1 MQITDLVAKTALFQ
15 KIHQGIQP
23 GAHQLLTGISGSAK
37 TVLLATLQQNLNHP
51 KLVVADN
58 LFHMQELAS
67 DLENLLPESR
77 VLQFPVEESLAM
89 EIATSS
95 PNYRLQRVQ
104 AMNALLNDESAIIVT
119 ATGGLRRPLVSPAVF
134 KKARLQFKVSGEVDL
149 EATVQK
155 LATMGYRREKMVMA
169 PGDFAVR
176 GSILDIY
183 ALNTDNPV
191 RIDLF
196 DTEIDSL
203 RYFEANS
210 QRSIK
215 NIQVVE
221 ILPATDLI
229 VDPDDLARVQKQMQ
243 QEWDANMK
251 AAQDDEDQR
260 QIENHF
266 RPLLDGLEHGN
277 LANGLLTY
285 SDLLYPDPASL
296 LDYLPK
302 EGNVVVDDLARIKE
316 ANQNLLVDEEQWL
329 KERMSYH
336 HRQAM
341 ASLGND
347 AAQLIQQDQHAQ
359 LYLALFKKG
368 MGQVRFQQ
376 LIEFTS
382 RPMQQFF
389 GQMELLKSELQ
400 RFWDQGETVIIMT
413 KSDERRAS
421 VAKTLDEFNVDA
433 VETTMDD
440 LQLHHIQLVAASL
453 NNGFEMPAAG
463 LVVITEAEMFK
474 QVKKRRPRAQK
485 LANAERIKNYT
496 DLKPGDYV
504 VHVNHGIG
512 IFTGIKTMTVDGVHQ
527 DYMVINYRDHA
538 QIFVPVTQLNLVQKY
553 VSSEST
559 KPHINKLGG
568 NEWAKTKR
576 RVAQKVED
584 IAGDLVDLYAKRKT
598 AKGFAFPKDD
608 YLQEKFDNEFP
619 YTETKDQLRS
629 IQEVKTD
636 METPKPMDRL
646 LVGDVG
652 YGKTEVALRAIFKA
666 VTGGKQVAFL
676 VPTTILAQ
684 QHYDTMRERFEGFP
698 IKIEMMSRF
707 RTPKQMKAIEKGL
720 ADGSIDVVVGTHRL
734 LSKDVHFKDLGLL
747 IVDEEQR
754 FGVKHKEKLKQMK
767 SNVDV
772 LTLTA
777 TPIPRTL
784 HMSMLGVRDL
794 SVLET
799 PPVGRFP
806 IQTYVLE
813 QNWSAIRDGILREM
827 KRGGQVYYLHNRV
840 NDIERIVHEIET
852 LVPEARVGYIH
863 GQMTEA
869 QLEGVLYDFIRGEY
883 DVLVTTSIIETGVDI
898 PNVNTLFVE
907 NADRMGL
914 AQLYQIR
921 GRIGRSNR
929 VAYAYFMYQP
939 NKVLTEPGE
948 KRLAAIRDF
957 TELGSGFKI
966 AMRDLAIRGAGNL
979 LGKQQ
984 HGFIDSVGYDLYS
997 DMLADAVAKKQGK
1010 QPTQTTNAEID
1021 VAVEAYLPNDYVAD
1035 QRQKIELYKQ
1045 IRQAQDKD
1053 ELLDIQ
1059 GDLIDRF
1066 GDYGQPVANLLLIGE
1081 LKMAA
1086 DQAMLT
1092 RIKQKQGEIHLTFAK
1107 DADQYLQA
1115 AQIIKAAADTK
1126 FKFTLGQ
1133 NDRGQVTVRL
1143 IIQPKMTQQ
1152 DWLHQLLQLVNDLA
1166 DLVQAAQD
1174 QRQKKWGIK
1183 MRLDKFLKVSRII
1196 KRRSIAKKIAD
1207 QGRILINDKVAKSSS
1222 DVRVG
1227 DTLTIK
1233 FGNKTEKVRVNQI
1246 IETTKK
1252 AEAEDM
1258 YEILD
1263 ISYAENF
1270 DEDLS

>member
-1 MQITDLVAKTALFQ
+1 MQIEDLVAQTPQFSKITEQLTAQ
-15 KIHQGIQP
+15 HR
-23 GAHQLLTGISGSAK
+23 QLVTGVSGSGK
-37 TVLLATLQQNLNHP
+37 TTLLATLQHHLTAPQ
-51 KLVVADN
+51 LVVTDS
-58 LFHMQELAS
+58 LFHMQELAD
-67 DLENLLPESR
+67 DLENLLPETA
-77 VLQFPVEESLAM
+77 VYQFPVEESLAM

-104 AMNALLNDESAIIVT
+104 ALNALLTGQTAVIVT
-119 ATGGLRRPLVSPAVF
+119 ATAGLRRPLPSPQVF
-134 KKARLQFKVSGEVDL
+134 ENAQLKIKVGGEVDL
-149 EATVQK
+149 EDTVKK
-155 LATMGYRREKMVMA
+155 LAVMGYQRQKMVMA

-176 GSILDIY
+176 GSIIDIY
-183 ALNTDNPV
+183 ALNTTAPV

-196 DTEIDSL
+196 DTEVDSI

-210 QRSIK
+210 QRSIE
-215 NIQVVE
+215 NVAAVT
-221 ILPATDLI
+221 ILPATDLV
-229 VDPDDLARVQKQMQ
+229 VDPQQLGSLKKQFQ
-243 QEWDANMK
+243 
-251 AAQDDEDQR
+251 DEDTQLQKLATDEDDGR

-266 RPLLDGLEHGN
+266 RPLLDALDAGN
-277 LANGLLTY
+277 LTNGFLTY
-285 SDLLYPDPASL
+285 ADLVYPRPACL
-296 LDYLPK
+296 LDYLPTT
-302 EGNVVVDDLARIKE
+302 GVVIVDDFSRIKDT
-316 ANQNLLVDEEQWL
+316 NQDLAADEQQWQQERVD
-329 KERMSYH
+329 YH
-336 HRQAM
+336 QRQNVG
-341 ASLGND
+341 SLGND
-347 AAQLIQQDQHAQ
+347 AVQQLTHDSHAQ
-359 LYLALFKKG
+359 LFFALFKKG
-368 MGQVRFQQ
+368 MGQLRFQQ
-376 LIEFTS
+376 IVELQTRAME
-382 RPMQQFF
+382 QFF
-389 GQMELLKSELQ
+389 GQMELLKNELQ
-400 RFWDQGETVIIMT
+400 RFQDQGETIVILT

-421 VAKTLDEFNVDA
+421 VAKTLADFQIQA
-433 VETTMDD
+433 VETQFDD
-440 LQLHHIQLVAASL
+440 LQLHQLQLVAASL
-453 NNGFEMPAAG
+453 HSGFEMPAAN

-474 QVKKRRPRAQK
+474 QVKKRRPRSQK

-512 IFTGIKTMTVDGVHQ
+512 LFSGIKTMTVDGVHQ
-527 DYMVINYRDHA
+527 DYMVINYRDNA

-553 VSSEST
+553 VSSEAT

-584 IAGDLVDLYAKRKT
+584 IAGDLVDLYAKRQT
-598 AKGFAFPKDD
+598 AKGFSFPKDD

-629 IQEVKTD
+629 IEEVKKD

-707 RTPKQMKAIEKGL
+707 RTPKQMKAIERGL

-754 FGVKHKEKLKQMK
+754 FGVKHKERLKQIK

-806 IQTYVLE
+806 IQTYVME
-813 QNWSAIRDGILREM
+813 QNWTAIRDGILREM
-827 KRGGQVYYLHNRV
+827 QRGGQVYYLHNRV
-840 NDIERIVHEIET
+840 NDIEQVVHEIET
-852 LVPEARVGYIH
+852 MVPEARVGYIH

-997 DMLADAVAKKQGK
+997 SMLADAVAKKQGK
-1010 QPTQTTNAEID
+1010 QQKATSNAEID
-1021 VAVEAYLPNDYVAD
+1021 VAVEAYLPSDYVAD
-1035 QRQKIELYKQ
+1035 QRQKIELYKT
-1045 IRQAQDKD
+1045 IRQAQNKD
-1053 ELLDIQ
+1053 DLLEIQ

-1081 LKMAA
+1081 LKMEA
-1086 DQAMLT
+1086 DQALLT
-1092 RIKQKQGEIHLTFAK
+1092 QIKQHQDNLNLTFAK
-1107 DADQYLQA
+1107 AANQYL
-1115 AQIIKAAADTK
+1115 KAAGVMKAVAQTR
-1126 FKFTLGQ
+1126 FKATMGETDDGQ
-1133 NDRGQVTVRL
+1133 LTVRL
-1143 IIQPKMTQQ
+1143 IIQPKMSQQ
-1152 DWLHQLLQLVNDLA
+1152 DWLHQLLKVVAELA
-1166 DLVQAAQD
+1166 ATVQEAQT
-1174 QRQKKWGIK
+1174 Q
-1183 MRLDKFLKVSRII
+1183 
-1196 KRRSIAKKIAD
+1196 
-1207 QGRILINDKVAKSSS
+1207 
-1222 DVRVG
+1222 
-1227 DTLTIK
+1227 
-1233 FGNKTEKVRVNQI
+1233 
-1246 IETTKK
+1246 TKK
-1252 AEAEDM
+1252 
-1258 YEILD
+1258 
-1263 ISYAENF
+1263 
-1270 DEDLS
+1270 

>member
-1 MQITDLVAKTALFQ
+1 MQIEELVAKTPQFQ
-15 KIHQGIQP
+15 KIQQGLTA
-23 GAHQLLTGISGSAK
+23 GHRQLVTGVSGSAK
-37 TVLLATLQQNLNHP
+37 TTLLATLQKNLAAP
-51 KLVVADN
+51 QIVVTDS
-58 LFHMQELAS
+58 LFHMQDLAD
-67 DLENLLPESR
+67 DLENLLPETA
-77 VLQFPVEESLAM
+77 VYQFPVEESLAM

-104 AMNALLNDESAIIVT
+104 ALHALLEGQSAIIVT
-119 ATGGLRRPLVSPAVF
+119 AAGGLRRPLVTPTIFQNAQLRV
-134 KKARLQFKVSGEVDL
+134 KVGGELNL
-149 EATVQK
+149 EKTISK
-155 LATMGYRREKMVMA
+155 LAAMGYQRQKMVMA

-176 GSILDIY
+176 GSIIDIY

-196 DTEIDSL
+196 DTEVDSL

-210 QRSIK
+210 QRSIE
-215 NIQVVE
+215 NLQTVQ

-229 VDPDDLARVQKQMQ
+229 VDSKRLPQLQKKMATEFEQLKKLAK
-243 QEWDANMK
+243 
-251 AAQDDEDQR
+251 DDEDRR

-266 RPLLDGLEHGN
+266 RPLLDALNAGHLT
-277 LANGLLTY
+277 NGFLTY
-285 SDLLYPDPASL
+285 ADLVYPEPANL
-296 LDYLPK
+296 LDYLPDD
-302 EGNVVVDDLARIKE
+302 GTVIVDDFSRIKE
-316 ANQNLLVDEEQWL
+316 ANKNLQADEEQWL
-329 KERMSYH
+329 QERISYH
-336 HRQAM
+336 QRQQV

-347 AAQLIQQDQHAQ
+347 AEKRLTKDQHAQ
-359 LYLALFKKG
+359 LFLALFKKG
-368 MGQVRFQQ
+368 MGQLRFKQIVE
-376 LIEFTS
+376 LTTRS
-382 RPMQQFF
+382 MQQFF
-389 GQMELLKSELQ
+389 GQMELLKNELQ
-400 RFWDQGETVIIMT
+400 RFRDQGETVVIMT

-421 VAKTLDEFNVDA
+421 VAKTLDEFGVEA
-433 VETTMDD
+433 VETGFDD
-440 LQLHHIQLVAASL
+440 LQIHQLQLVAANL
-453 NNGFEMPAAG
+453 NNGFEMPAAN

-512 IFTGIKTMTVDGVHQ
+512 VFAGIKTMTVDGVHQ
-527 DYMVINYRDHA
+527 DYIVINYRDHA

-584 IAGDLVDLYAKRKT
+584 IAGDLVDLYAQRKT
-598 AKGFAFPKDD
+598 AKGFAYPKDD

-619 YTETKDQLRS
+619 YSETKDQLRS
-629 IQEVKTD
+629 IQEVKED
-636 METPKPMDRL
+636 MEQPKPMDRL

-698 IKIEMMSRF
+698 VKIEMMSRF
-707 RTPKQMKAIEKGL
+707 RTPKQMKAIEQGL

-767 SNVDV
+767 ANVDV

-840 NDIERIVHEIET
+840 NDIERVVNEIET

-1010 QPTQTTNAEID
+1010 KRATTTNAEID
-1021 VAVEAYLPNDYVAD
+1021 VAVEAYLPSDYVAD
-1035 QRQKIELYKQ
+1035 QRQKIELYKD
-1045 IRQAQDKD
+1045 IRKAQSQE

-1081 LKMAA
+1081 LKMDA

-1092 RIKQKQGEIHLTFAK
+1092 TIKQKQDDINLTFDK
-1107 DADQYLQA
+1107 DASQFLTA
-1115 AQIIKAAADTK
+1115 PQIIQAVAQTRFKA
-1126 FKFTLGQ
+1126 TLGETE
-1133 NDRGQVTVRL
+1133 NGQMTVRL

-1152 DWLHQLLQLVNDLA
+1152 DWLHQLLKLVKQLA
-1166 DLVQAAQD
+1166 DLVQDAQE
-1174 QRQKKWGIK
+1174 QSKQKK
-1183 MRLDKFLKVSRII
+1183 
-1196 KRRSIAKKIAD
+1196 
-1207 QGRILINDKVAKSSS
+1207 
-1222 DVRVG
+1222 
-1227 DTLTIK
+1227 
-1233 FGNKTEKVRVNQI
+1233 
-1246 IETTKK
+1246 
-1252 AEAEDM
+1252 
-1258 YEILD
+1258 
-1263 ISYAENF
+1263 
-1270 DEDLS
+1270 

>member
-1 MQITDLVAKTALFQ
+1 MQLEEFVASTPQFKKIQAGLQDGGRQLVTGVGGSVKTAL
-15 KIHQGIQP
+15 
-23 GAHQLLTGISGSAK
+23 
-37 TVLLATLQQNLNHP
+37 LATIQQNSTTP
-51 KLVVADN
+51 QVVVCDS
-58 LFHMQELAS
+58 LFHMQSLAA
-67 DLENLLPESR
+67 DLENLLPETA
-77 VLQFPVEESLAM
+77 VYQFPVEESLAM

-95 PNYRLQRVQ
+95 PDFRLQRVQ
-104 AMNALLNDESAIIVT
+104 AMNALLNGQSAVIVT
-119 ATGGLRRPLVSPAVF
+119 ATGGLRRPDPQQTA
-134 KKARLQFKVSGEVDL
+134 
-149 EATVQK
+149 QK
-155 LATMGYRREKMVMA
+155 LMMMGYQRQKMVMA

-176 GSILDIY
+176 GSIIDIY
-183 ALNTDNPV
+183 ALNTKYPV

-196 DTEIDSL
+196 DTEVDSL

-210 QRSIK
+210 QRSIE
-215 NIQVVE
+215 NVQAVTV
-221 ILPATDLI
+221 LPATDLI
-229 VDPDDLARVQKQMQ
+229 VDQ
-243 QEWDANMK
+243 QRLTELQQQLTTEYETLHEQASDEQDA
-251 AAQDDEDQR
+251 R

-266 RPLLDGLEHGN
+266 RPLLEGLKAGN
-277 LANGLLTY
+277 LENGLLTY
-285 SDLLYPDPASL
+285 ADMVYPQPANL
-296 LDYLPK
+296 LDYLPVD
-302 EGNVVVDDLARIKE
+302 GTLIVDDFSRIKE
-316 ANQNLLVDEEQWL
+316 TDRDLKTDEQQWL
-329 KERMSYH
+329 QERMSYH
-336 HRQAM
+336 QRQNIGQ
-341 ASLGND
+341 LGND
-347 AAQLIQQDQHAQ
+347 ASEVITHAQ
-359 LYLALFKKG
+359 QAALFLALFKKG
-368 MGQVRFQQ
+368 MGALRFKQIVE
-376 LIEFTS
+376 LTTRS
-382 RPMQQFF
+382 MQQFF
-389 GQMELLKSELQ
+389 GQMELLKTELQ
-400 RFWDQGETVIIMT
+400 RYKEQGETVVIMT
-413 KSDERRAS
+413 KSDERRRQ
-421 VAKTLDEFNVDA
+421 VAQTLHDFRVTA
-433 VETTMDD
+433 VETDFAD
-440 LQLHHIQLVAASL
+440 LQLHKIQLVAANL
-453 NNGFEMPAAG
+453 NHGFEMPAAQ

-512 IFTGIKTMTVDGVHQ
+512 IFAGIKTMTVDGVHQ
-527 DYMVINYRDHA
+527 DYIVIDYRDHA

-576 RVAQKVED
+576 RVAQKVEN
-584 IAGDLVDLYAKRKT
+584 IAGDLVDLYAQRKT
-598 AKGFAFPKDD
+598 AKGFAYPKDD
-608 YLQEKFDNEFP
+608 YLQEKFDHEFP
-619 YTETKDQLRS
+619 YSETKDQLRS
-629 IQEVKTD
+629 INEVKAD
-636 METPKPMDRL
+636 MEKPKPMDRL

-652 YGKTEVALRAIFKA
+652 YGKTEVALRAVFKA

-698 IKIEMMSRF
+698 VKIEMMSRF
-707 RTPKQMKAIEKGL
+707 RTPKQMKTIEKGL

-747 IVDEEQR
+747 IIDEEQR
-754 FGVKHKEKLKQMK
+754 FGVKHKEKLKQLK
-767 SNVDV
+767 ANVDV

-840 NDIERIVHEIET
+840 NDIERVVNEIET
-852 LVPEARVGYIH
+852 LVPEARVADIH
-863 GQMTEA
+863 GQMSEA

-997 DMLADAVAKKQGK
+997 DMLADAVAKKQGHQRPK
-1010 QPTQTTNAEID
+1010 TTNTEID
-1021 VAVEAYLPNDYVAD
+1021 VAVEAYLPSDYVSD

-1045 IRQAQDKD
+1045 IRKAQSKD
-1053 ELLDIQ
+1053 ELLDLQ

-1066 GDYGQPVANLLLIGE
+1066 GEYGQPVANLLLIGE
-1081 LKMAA
+1081 LKMNA

-1092 RIKQKQGEIHLTFAK
+1092 KIKQKGDDIHLTFDPQAS
-1107 DADQYLQA
+1107 QYV
-1115 AQIIKAAADTK
+1115 KAADIIQGVARTR
-1126 FKFTLGQ
+1126 FKSTLGTT
-1133 NDRGQVTVRL
+1133 DDGAITVRL

-1152 DWLHQLLQLVNDLA
+1152 DWLQQLLQLVEDLA
-1166 DLVQAAQD
+1166 ALVQDVQD
-1174 QRQKKWGIK
+1174 KQ
-1183 MRLDKFLKVSRII
+1183 
-1196 KRRSIAKKIAD
+1196 
-1207 QGRILINDKVAKSSS
+1207 
-1222 DVRVG
+1222 
-1227 DTLTIK
+1227 
-1233 FGNKTEKVRVNQI
+1233 E
-1246 IETTKK
+1246 TKK
-1252 AEAEDM
+1252 
-1258 YEILD
+1258 
-1263 ISYAENF
+1263 
-1270 DEDLS
+1270 

>member
-1 MQITDLVAKTALFQ
+1 MNITELVEQAPQFKKIRPLIQ
-15 KIHQGIQP
+15 KNNR
-23 GAHQLLTGISGSAK
+23 QLVTGISGSAK
-37 TVLLATLQQNLNHP
+37 TAFLASLQTSGVGPQI
-51 KLVVADN
+51 VVVDN
-58 LFHMQELAS
+58 LFHMQELAD
-67 DLENLLPESR
+67 DLTNILPEKDIY
-77 VLQFPVEESLAM
+77 QFPVEESLAM

-104 AMNALLNDESAIIVT
+104 ALHALLVDKSAVVVT
-119 ATGGLRRPLVSPAVF
+119 ATGGLRRPLVDPQIF
-134 KKARLQFKVSGEVDL
+134 KRAELNIKVGTEIDL
-149 EATVQK
+149 EDTIRK
-155 LATMGYRREKMVMA
+155 LSVMGYQREKMVMA

-176 GSILDIY
+176 GSIIDIY
-183 ALNTDNPV
+183 SLNTENPV

-196 DTEIDSL
+196 DTEVDSL
-203 RYFEANS
+203 RYFDANT

-215 NIQVVE
+215 NVQSVQ

-229 VDPDDLARVQKQMQ
+229 IDPQRVLGLTKTIQKEFNDLTKVAK
-243 QEWDANMK
+243 N
-251 AAQDDEDQR
+251 DEDAR

-266 RPLLDGLEHGN
+266 RPLLESLK
-277 LANGLLTY
+277 NGTITNGMITY
-285 SDLLYPDPASL
+285 SDLLYPEPASL
-296 LDYLPK
+296 LSYLP
-302 EGNVVVDDLARIKE
+302 EDGTLVVDDFTRIKE
-316 ANQNLLVDEEQWL
+316 NNKNLQADENEWLQERVD
-329 KERMSYH
+329 YH
-336 HRQAM
+336 QRKKVV
-341 ASLGND
+341 SFSND
-347 AAQLIQQDQHAQ
+347 VDTLITQDKHAQ
-359 LYLALFKKG
+359 LFLALFKKG
-368 MGQVRFQQ
+368 MGTLHFAQ
-376 LIEFTS
+376 ITDFTT
-382 RPMQQFF
+382 RTMQQFF

-400 RFWDQGETVIIMT
+400 RFKEQGETVIIMSP
-413 KSDERRAS
+413 SDERRSS
-421 VAKTLDEFNVDA
+421 VGKTLTEFGVRF
-433 VETTMDD
+433 VETKFND
-440 LQLHHIQLVAASL
+440 LQIHQIQLVSATL
-453 NNGFEMPAAG
+453 NHGFEMPGAQ

-474 QVKKRRPRAQK
+474 QIKKRHPRTQK

-512 IFTGIKTMTVDGVHQ
+512 IFSGIKTMTVDGMHQ

-584 IAGDLVDLYAKRKT
+584 IAGDLVDLYAKRET
-598 AKGFAFPKDD
+598 AKGFAYPKDD

-619 YTETKDQLRS
+619 YSETKDQLRS
-629 IQEVKTD
+629 IQEVKED
-636 METPKPMDRL
+636 MEKPKPMDRL

-684 QHYDTMRERFEGFP
+684 QHYDTMRERFGGFP
-698 IKIEMMSRF
+698 IKVEMMSRF
-707 RTPKQMKAIEKGL
+707 RTAKQMKEIEKGL
-720 ADGSIDVVVGTHRL
+720 ADGSIDVVVGTHRI
-734 LSKDVHFKDLGLL
+734 LSKDIHFKDLGLL

-813 QNWSAIRDGILREM
+813 QNATVIRDGILREI

-840 NDIERIVHEIET
+840 NDIERVVNNLQK

-907 NADRMGL
+907 DADRMGL

-1010 QPTQTTNAEID
+1010 KRSATSNAEID
-1021 VAVEAYLPNDYVAD
+1021 LAVEAYIPNDYISD
-1035 QRQKIELYKQ
+1035 QRQKIEIYKD
-1045 IRQAQDKD
+1045 IRKAQTSD
-1053 ELLDIQ
+1053 ELLDLQ

-1066 GDYGQPVANLLLIGE
+1066 GEYGKPVANLLLVGE
-1081 LKMAA
+1081 LKTQA
-1086 DQAMLT
+1086 DQAMMVS
-1092 RIKQKQGEIHLTFAK
+1092 IKQHQSDINLTFAK
-1107 DADQYLQA
+1107 ECNQYLKPA
-1115 AQIIKAAADTK
+1115 DIIKAVAETK
-1126 FKFTLGQ
+1126 FKSTLGEDDQ
-1133 NDRGQVTVRL
+1133 NRLTVRL
-1143 IIQPKMTQQ
+1143 IIQPKMTQD
-1152 DWLHQLLQLVNDLA
+1152 DWLKQLLQLVKVLAND
-1166 DLVQAAQD
+1166 VQTQQD
-1174 QRQKKWGIK
+1174 
-1183 MRLDKFLKVSRII
+1183 
-1196 KRRSIAKKIAD
+1196 
-1207 QGRILINDKVAKSSS
+1207 NY
-1222 DVRVG
+1222 
-1227 DTLTIK
+1227 
-1233 FGNKTEKVRVNQI
+1233 EKN
-1246 IETTKK
+1246 EK
-1252 AEAEDM
+1252 
-1258 YEILD
+1258 
-1263 ISYAENF
+1263 
-1270 DEDLS
+1270 